1 MTAHLSDSD
10 RQALRLAHD
19 LREELARNLPDQGA
33 APSISPYV
41 DPAGRPSVLVRLDDE
56 TARALIAV
64 LGDRRVPLAPEPR
77 RTDGS
82 LPAPPPAPG
91 PQQPYGGPEPRYG
104 GPEQPSASPFA
115 AQPGGQFAAQ
125 PAAAMPSGS
134 PFGDAPAM
142 PSPFQE
148 APAMPYHDGPAVP
161 DPFAPSP
168 SVNTGGYPA
177 VNTGGYPA
185 PAVNTGGYPTP
196 AVNTGGYPTFH

>member
-19 LREELARNLPDQGA
+19 LREELARNLPDRSA

-64 LGDRRVPLAPEPR
+64 LGDRRVPPAQEPR

-82 LPAPPPAPG
+82 LPAPPQATG
-91 PQQPYGGPEPRYG
+91 PQQTYGGPDPHYGGPEH
-104 GPEQPSASPFA
+104 PSASPFA
-115 AQPGGQFAAQ
+115 AQPGVHFTAQ
-125 PAAAMPSGS
+125 PAGAMPPGA
-134 PFGDAPAM
+134 PFADAPGM
-142 PSPFQE
+142 PSPF
-148 APAMPYHDGPAVP
+148 HDGSVMP
-161 DPFAPSP
+161 DPFAAAP
-168 SVNTGGYPA
+168 SVNTGGYPAPAPGVNTGGYPTPA

-185 PAVNTGGYPTP
+185 PAVNTGGYPT
-196 AVNTGGYPTFH
+196 YR